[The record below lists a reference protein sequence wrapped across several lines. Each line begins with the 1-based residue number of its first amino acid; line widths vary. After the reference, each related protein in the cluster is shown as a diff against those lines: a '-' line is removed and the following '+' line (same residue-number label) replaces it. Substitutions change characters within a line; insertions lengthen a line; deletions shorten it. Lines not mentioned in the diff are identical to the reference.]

1 MLALARVARIFF
13 SNLGGGRFHRKLHA
27 IWVRFRLSN
36 DQRQLRENSHFLIP
50 SWPTS
55 SSRPRKRLS
64 PSRGSPSPSRPPPRR
79 RRRRLLS
86 RPSPPQSLLPPTAVP
101 HACQLRAAACASID
115 KLTKLQLSSFIPTF
129 HVFLSVIS
137 LQLSCN
143 LGRKTR
149 NYAMKFGC
157 TPAQVCPTRPRL
169 TSPHG

>member
-1 MLALARVARIFF
+1 MRARLRALALARVARIFF
-13 SNLGGGRFHRKLHA
+13 SNLGGGRFLRTFHA
-27 IWVRFRLSN
+27 TWVRFRLSN
-36 DQRQLRENSHFLIP
+36 DQGQLRENSHFLIP

-86 RPSPPQSLLPPTAVP
+86 PSPPQSLLPPTAVP
-101 HACQLRAAACASID
+101 PACRRLCVRRKID
-115 KLTKLQLSSFIPTF
+115 KVATF
-129 HVFLSVIS
+129 EFHSNVSAVPERRIS

-157 TPAQVCPTRPRL
+157 SAGATLP
-169 TSPHG
+169 